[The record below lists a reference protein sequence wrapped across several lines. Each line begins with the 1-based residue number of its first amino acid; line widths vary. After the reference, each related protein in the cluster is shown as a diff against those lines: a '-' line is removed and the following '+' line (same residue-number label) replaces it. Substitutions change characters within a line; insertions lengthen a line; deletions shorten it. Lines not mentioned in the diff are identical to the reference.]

1 MYSFVAMWGKREQ
14 FRQQELL
21 LFFPIASNQIL
32 YDRFYRIIHT
42 DRLLSQLNIFTKQR
56 YQALLHFF

>member
-1 MYSFVAMWGKREQ
+1 MWGKREQ

-32 YDRFYRIIHT
+32 YDRFYCIIHT
-42 DRLLSQLNIFTKQR
+42 DRLLSQLDIFTKQR
-56 YQALLHFF
+56 YQALLHFS